1 MPNLSTRGNQMEQQP
16 SSLSSLTGQSASTP
30 ENTLIGIVQEL
41 RLTAAEVQRG
51 ISVLY
56 DCEVKLADAE
66 NAYDRELQ
74 LAFMNAQG
82 TVADRQAVSRL
93 QASDKRLA
101 ADLAKAEYN
110 RVKAKLK
117 ALEMAQMS
125 IQTQARLL
133 ETEIKTFRG

>member
-1 MPNLSTRGNQMEQQP
+1 MNLSTKDNQIQPQHSSSTSSIEQSEFKP
-16 SSLSSLTGQSASTP
+16 SDTPLMVMAELSH
-30 ENTLIGIVQEL
+30 I
-41 RLTAAEVQRG
+41 RAEVQRG

-56 DCEVKLADAE
+56 DSECKLADAE

-82 TVADRQAVSRL
+82 TVADRTAVSRL
-93 QASDKRLA
+93 QASEKRLL

-125 IQTQARLL
+125 LQTQSRLM
-133 ETEIKTFRG
+133 ETELKTLR

>member
-1 MPNLSTRGNQMEQQP
+1 VNLSTKDNQIQPQHSSSTSSIEQSEFKP
-16 SSLSSLTGQSASTP
+16 SDTPLMVMAELSH
-30 ENTLIGIVQEL
+30 I
-41 RLTAAEVQRG
+41 RAEVQRG

-56 DCEVKLADAE
+56 DSECKLADAE

-82 TVADRQAVSRL
+82 TVADRTAVSRL
-93 QASDKRLA
+93 QASEKRLL

-125 IQTQARLL
+125 LQTQSRLM
-133 ETEIKTFRG
+133 ETELKTLR

>member
-1 MPNLSTRGNQMEQQP
+1 MPNSSIRGNQMEQQA
-16 SSLSSLTGQSASTP
+16 SSLTSLTEQSALQP
-30 ENTLIGIVQEL
+30 EGTLIGIVSEL
-41 RLTAAEVQRG
+41 RHTQAEVQRG

-66 NAYDRELQ
+66 NAYDREVQ

-82 TVADRQAVSRL
+82 TVADRTAISRL

>member
-1 MPNLSTRGNQMEQQP
+1 MPNSSIKANQTVQQS
-16 SSLSSLTGQSASTP
+16 SSLSSLTEQSVLPP
-30 ENTLIGIVQEL
+30 ENTLMGIVQEL

-82 TVADRQAVSRL
+82 TVADRQAISRL

>member
-1 MPNLSTRGNQMEQQP
+1 MGVV
-16 SSLSSLTGQSASTP
+16 A
-30 ENTLIGIVQEL
+30 EL
-41 RLTAAEVQRG
+41 RHIQTEVQRG
-51 ISVLY
+51 ITALY
-56 DCEVKLADAE
+56 DCECKLADAE

-82 TVADRQAVSRL
+82 TVADRTAVSRL
-93 QASDKRLA
+93 QASEKRLL

-125 IQTQARLL
+125 LQTQSRLM
-133 ETEIKTFRG
+133 ETELKTLR

>member
-1 MPNLSTRGNQMEQQP
+1 MPNLSTRDNQMEQQP

-82 TVADRQAVSRL
+82 TVADRTSVSRL
-93 QASDKRLA
+93 QASNKRLA